1 MTDRLEEP
9 ERPSLTIPEELTR
22 RAQALVAGDEQWT
35 APAVRDAAT
44 VVLLR
49 EGEAGIEV
57 FIQRRLGGMAFA
69 AGMHVFPGGRV
80 EEPDASSPWTGDEAR
95 EPFGLPPD
103 GGATARFRA
112 LSAAAARE
120 TWEEAGV
127 ALASDASGPVTATPE
142 SPDADFVDWL
152 AEHGFAVAGDS
163 FQPWTH
169 WITPEVES
177 RRFDTRF
184 IVTAIPEGQEAVDRG
199 LESDLSSWFR
209 PAEALD
215 LNCAGSMAM
224 LPPTVDALA
233 QLAAFDTVAAVLA
246 DAATRRPRPW
256 LPRPFQGSDGQIQW
270 RIVDAYTGE
279 PIT

>member
-1 MTDRLEEP
+1 MTEP

-22 RAQALVAGDEQWT
+22 RAQALVDGSEQWT
-35 APAVRDAAT
+35 APVARDAAT

-49 EGEAGIEV
+49 DGPAGTEV
-57 FIQRRLGGMAFA
+57 FVQRRLGAMAFA

-80 EEPDASSPWTGDEAR
+80 EESDATSPWTGDASR

-103 GGATARFRA
+103 AAVTASFRA

-127 ALASDASGPVTATPE
+127 ALASDGTALVRS
-142 SPDADFVDWL
+142 SPATADADFVAWL
-152 AEHGFAVAGDS
+152 RERGFTVAGDH
-163 FQPWTH
+163 FHPWTH

-184 IVTAIPEGQEAVDRG
+184 VVTAIPEGQEAVDRG
-199 LESDLSSWFR
+199 VESDLSSWFR

-215 LNCAGSMAM
+215 LNRAGSMAM

-233 QLAAFDTVAAVLA
+233 QLTAFDSVAAVLA
-246 DAATRRPRPW
+246 DAAARRPRPW
-256 LPRPFQGSDGQIQW
+256 LPRPFAGAGGAVEW

-279 PIT
+279 PIG